1 MLLIWWQFN
10 LLGHKINPQA
20 PWSIDYIWIPD
31 HTNLIDR
38 RKRLPLAISTWLL
51 LVTGHLAFQLLSGQS
66 VTDRMLD
73 DGGLEELD
81 PTPPRILSTVA
92 FILEKLV
99 SRNDLLIEEVERCSS
114 SSPISQ
120 VLVVLEAFRAP
131 RVPSIS
137 IGKYLGRIYKYTGCS
152 PSCFVVAFVYVD
164 RLLYKYPGFLVVSFN
179 VHRLMLSA
187 VLIASKVLETMW
199 VILCPYS

>member
-1 MLLIWWQFN
+1 
-10 LLGHKINPQA
+10 
-20 PWSIDYIWIPD
+20 
-31 HTNLIDR
+31 
-38 RKRLPLAISTWLL
+38 
-51 LVTGHLAFQLLSGQS
+51 
-66 VTDRMLD
+66 MLD
-73 DGGLEELD
+73 DGGLEEID

-99 SRNDLLIEEVERCSS
+99 SRNDLLIEEVEKCSS

-187 VLIASKVLETMW
+187 VLIASKVLETIDHDNAFYARVGGVSNVELNKLELELLSQLDFQVNVSSTVFDSYCSLLDKEMIW
-199 VILCPYS
+199 NEASQA

>member
-1 MLLIWWQFN
+1 
-10 LLGHKINPQA
+10 
-20 PWSIDYIWIPD
+20 
-31 HTNLIDR
+31 
-38 RKRLPLAISTWLL
+38 
-51 LVTGHLAFQLLSGQS
+51 
-66 VTDRMLD
+66 MLD
-73 DGGLEELD
+73 DGGLEEID

-99 SRNDLLIEEVERCSS
+99 SRNDFLIKEVGKC

-120 VLVVLEAFRAP
+120 VPVVLEAFRAP

-152 PSCFVVAFVYVD
+152 PSCFVVAFAYVD
-164 RLLYKYPGFLVVSFN
+164 RLLYKYPGVLVISFN

-187 VLIASKVLETMW
+187 VLVASKVLETIHHDNAFYARVGGVSNVELNRLELELLSHLDFQVNVSSTVYDSYCSLLDKEMIW
-199 VILCPYS
+199 NEAPPS